1 MKKRMISL
9 LAAGIL
15 VVGSLTGCGNTT
27 ETESPAAQ
35 SSAPAAQ
42 EAAPEESSAAQES
55 APAEESSAAEVA
67 EANTDLSGSVSMSG
81 STSME
86 KLANAVAES
95 FMVKYPNVTVTAE
108 FTGSSAGVESV
119 LAGSCDIGNSSRAL
133 TEDEKAEGAVENIV
147 AIDGIAVVVDPA
159 NTVTNL
165 TKDQLISIYTGETT
179 NWSEVGGPD
188 MAIVVVGRESGSGT
202 RGAFEELLGIEDACK
217 YAQELD
223 STGGVATTV
232 SSTEGAIGYVSLDA
246 LDDTVKAIQIDGVDA
261 TEENIVAGT
270 YPLQRPFVMATKG
283 EISEQSELV
292 QEFFNFIYSEQG
304 QDVGAQVG
312 LITVDGPSAE

>member
-1 MKKRMISL
+1 MKHMKKI
-9 LAAGIL
+9 LALAMCGAMAA
-15 VVGSLTGCGNTT
+15 VAFTGCSNNGTTSGTSENGN
-27 ETESPAAQ
+27 
-35 SSAPAAQ
+35 
-42 EAAPEESSAAQES
+42 
-55 APAEESSAAEVA
+55 V
-67 EANTDLSGSVSMSG
+67 SGTITMTG
-81 STSME
+81 STSMMNLCE
-86 KLANAVAES
+86 ALKEVVPEAL
-95 FMVKYPNVTVTAE
+95 PGVTLDAQYTGSGAGIEGVTAG
-108 FTGSSAGVESV
+108 TV
-119 LAGSCDIGNSSRAL
+119 DIGNASRAL
-133 TEDEKAEGAVENIV
+133 TDEEKANGIVENVV
-147 AIDGIAVVVDPA
+147 AIDGIAVVVNPE
-159 NTVTNL
+159 NTVSNL
-165 TKDQLISIYTGETT
+165 TTDQLKQIYTGEVT

-188 MAIVVVGRESGSGT
+188 MSIVVVGRESGSGT
-202 RGAFEELLGIEDACK
+202 RGAFEELLEIEDACK

-304 QDVGAQVG
+304 QQVVSQVG

>member
-1 MKKRMISL
+1 MKHMKKI
-9 LAAGIL
+9 LALAMCGAMAA
-15 VVGSLTGCGNTT
+15 VVFTGCSNNSTTSGTSEGGN
-27 ETESPAAQ
+27 
-35 SSAPAAQ
+35 
-42 EAAPEESSAAQES
+42 
-55 APAEESSAAEVA
+55 V
-67 EANTDLSGSVSMSG
+67 SGTITMTG
-81 STSME
+81 STSMMNLCE
-86 KLANAVAES
+86 ALKEVVPEAL
-95 FMVKYPNVTVTAE
+95 PGVTLDAQYTGSGAGIEGVTAG
-108 FTGSSAGVESV
+108 TV
-119 LAGSCDIGNSSRAL
+119 DIGNASRAL
-133 TEDEKAEGAVENIV
+133 TDEEKANGIVENVV
-147 AIDGIAVVVDPA
+147 AIDGIAVVVNPSNSVA
-159 NTVTNL
+159 NL
-165 TKDQLISIYTGETT
+165 TTEQLISIYTGEVT

-304 QDVGAQVG
+304 QDVVAQVG

>member
-1 MKKRMISL
+1 MKHMKKI
-9 LAAGIL
+9 LALAMCGAMAA
-15 VVGSLTGCGNTT
+15 VVFTGCSNNSTTSGTSEGGN
-27 ETESPAAQ
+27 
-35 SSAPAAQ
+35 
-42 EAAPEESSAAQES
+42 
-55 APAEESSAAEVA
+55 V
-67 EANTDLSGSVSMSG
+67 SGTITMTG
-81 STSME
+81 STSMMNLCE
-86 KLANAVAES
+86 ALKEVVPEAL
-95 FMVKYPNVTVTAE
+95 PGVTLDAQYTGSGAGIEGVTAG
-108 FTGSSAGVESV
+108 TV
-119 LAGSCDIGNSSRAL
+119 DIGNASRAL
-133 TEDEKAEGAVENIV
+133 TDEEKANGIVENVV
-147 AIDGIAVVVDPA
+147 AIDGIAVVVNPSNSVA
-159 NTVTNL
+159 NL
-165 TKDQLISIYTGETT
+165 TTEQLISIYTGEVT

-188 MAIVVVGRESGSGT
+188 MAIVVVGRESGSST

-304 QDVGAQVG
+304 QDVVAQVG

>member
-1 MKKRMISL
+1 MKHMKKI
-9 LAAGIL
+9 LALAMCGAMAA
-15 VVGSLTGCGNTT
+15 VAFTGCSNNGTTSGTSESGN
-27 ETESPAAQ
+27 
-35 SSAPAAQ
+35 
-42 EAAPEESSAAQES
+42 
-55 APAEESSAAEVA
+55 V
-67 EANTDLSGSVSMSG
+67 SGTITMTG
-81 STSME
+81 STSMMNLWE
-86 KLANAVAES
+86 ALKEVVPEAL
-95 FMVKYPNVTVTAE
+95 PGVTLDAQYTGSGAGIEGVTAG
-108 FTGSSAGVESV
+108 TV
-119 LAGSCDIGNSSRAL
+119 DIGNASRAL
-133 TEDEKAEGAVENIV
+133 TDEEKANGIVENVV
-147 AIDGIAVVVDPA
+147 AIDGIAVVVNPE
-159 NTVTNL
+159 NTVSNL
-165 TKDQLISIYTGETT
+165 TTDQLKQIYTGEVT

-188 MAIVVVGRESGSGT
+188 MSIVVVGRESGSGT
-202 RGAFEELLGIEDACK
+202 RGAFEELLEIDDACK

-304 QDVGAQVG
+304 QQVVSQVG

>member
-1 MKKRMISL
+1 MKHMKKI
-9 LAAGIL
+9 LALAMCGAMAA
-15 VVGSLTGCGNTT
+15 VAFTGCSNNGTTSGTSEGGN
-27 ETESPAAQ
+27 
-35 SSAPAAQ
+35 
-42 EAAPEESSAAQES
+42 
-55 APAEESSAAEVA
+55 V
-67 EANTDLSGSVSMSG
+67 SGTITMTG
-81 STSME
+81 STSMMNLCE
-86 KLANAVAES
+86 ALKEVVPEAL
-95 FMVKYPNVTVTAE
+95 PGVTLDAQYTGSGAGIEGVTAG
-108 FTGSSAGVESV
+108 TV
-119 LAGSCDIGNSSRAL
+119 DIGNASRAL
-133 TEDEKAEGAVENIV
+133 TDEEKANGIVENVV
-147 AIDGIAVVVDPA
+147 AIDGIAVVVNPSNSVA
-159 NTVTNL
+159 NL
-165 TKDQLISIYTGETT
+165 TTEQLISIYTGEVT

-304 QDVGAQVG
+304 QDVVAQVG